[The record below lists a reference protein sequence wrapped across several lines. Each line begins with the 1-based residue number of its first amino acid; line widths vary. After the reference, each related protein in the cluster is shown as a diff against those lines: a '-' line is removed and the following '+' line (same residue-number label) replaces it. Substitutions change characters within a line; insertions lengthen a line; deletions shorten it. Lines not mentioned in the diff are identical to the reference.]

1 LVAVIDVKILIEWWQ
16 FHICKDESREC
27 LFGHFIGKTS
37 FRKKLSL
44 CEVTRARQAT
54 HNNNEIQLAQ
64 EIITILQT
72 ILN

>member
-1 LVAVIDVKILIEWWQ
+1 MLIDWWQ
-16 FHICKDESREC
+16 LHIAKDESREC
-27 LFGHFIGKTS
+27 LFGHLIGKKS

-44 CEVTRARQAT
+44 CEVTRARQAP